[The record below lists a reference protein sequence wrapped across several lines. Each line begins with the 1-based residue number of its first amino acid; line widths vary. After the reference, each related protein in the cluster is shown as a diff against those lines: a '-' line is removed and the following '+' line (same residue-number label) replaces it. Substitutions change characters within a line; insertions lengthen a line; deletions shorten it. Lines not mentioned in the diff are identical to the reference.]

1 MTTLSPTHHFEVNY
15 EVLGRIVVGNKEN
28 TISRYAIFD
37 NLKTVDINVYR
48 LSVAESWGLDNF
60 KI

>member
-1 MTTLSPTHHFEVNY
+1 MYINVDLIEEY
-15 EVLGRIVVGNKEN
+15 EDVVGNKQN
-28 TISRYAIFD
+28 TISWYAIFD

-48 LSVAESWGLDNF
+48 LPVAESWGLDIF